1 MSVVFIDYTVTQ
13 LRRRPIQRKLLGEKK
28 KKRKGK
34 RKNRGRKE
42 LTKRRRYDK
51 LNTPSRWERQ
61 HQNRQQKRKQKE
73 PIKKI
78 KKDVDKPKKRW

>member
-34 RKNRGRKE
+34 RKNRGRKKE
-42 LTKRRRYDK
+42 KEK
-51 LNTPSRWERQ
+51 ERIEEEK
-61 HQNRQQKRKQKE
+61 N
-73 PIKKI
+73 
-78 KKDVDKPKKRW
+78 